1 MQYYQNALGCK
12 IKFQLQT
19 FLDGISKTKYYYQPD
34 KKNVGIPHKEIFT
47 YILNNT
53 SFNKYTSN
61 TSHWQERHTV
71 KMKSK
76 RERL

>member
-1 MQYYQNALGCK
+1 MDRNAILPK
-12 IKFQLQT
+12 RVRLQDQDPIT
-19 FLDGISKTKYYYQPD
+19 DIISKTKYYYQPD
-34 KKNVGIPHKEIFT
+34 KKNVGIPHKEKFT